1 MGEEVEREGRE
12 GVRRALPALCCEE
25 GRGCERKGED
35 ARGRERM
42 GEDGRGWERIRSRR
56 SRKEREGAIENGKLR
71 TENGKRKLET

>member
-12 GVRRALPALCCEE
+12 GVRRALPALCCE
-25 GRGCERKGED
+25 GGED

-42 GEDGRGWERIRSRR
+42 GEDKEQKEQEGAGR